1 MQGFWRLFGKG
12 RMFGRPF
19 FKTNPA
25 GTINPVYLPQT
36 TPEQYKERVDQK
48 NAVYHKSCPIFLSCD
63 LGGTSHEQWWPRSWK
78 KTNFLKSC
86 NGHLVHDY
94 FRFGVGWY
102 WRKNANTTVL
112 SRLNWSQGALSF
124 RSCRTQ
130 TGANVPCRSHNHSGK
145 WVSSSFDWKTFR
157 TSLYQQV
164 PPHHRRHLPHPN
176 NHLQGATRWGC
187 FVFSLWSLDF
197 LGRKWMLPSLLA
209 SGAVVLEVSHHI
221 SWTTRSPEVSIVQS
235 HQEFRFLPGLL
246 SCLFRLRKS
255 WSTPQLH
262 FASTCKLQKS
272 CFVVSSC
279 VSWHRSS
286 QPRSLPPVF
295 LAWWRALGDPIWKR
309 IALVLSVDLWQCH
322 SLHHC
327 LKHCQTP
334 SAAGSSLLGVRGKN
348 RQQCLPLNLP
358 PRHRRIRTVSGSDHF
373 VPRHNSWILRN
384 SNLSQ
389 LRALLA
395 GRQRTFQRQIQHGC

>member
-1 MQGFWRLFGKG
+1 MLPTISILQLRRNIPWTTMTLIVEKDKLFEILQWTLGAWLLSIWG
-12 RMFGRPF
+12 RMILKKKCKYNCVKQAQLVPRGIVLPELSHPNRCQCALQVAQSLWKMGLKF
-19 FKTNPA
+19 FWLENLQDKLVST
-25 GTINPVYLPQT
+25 GTT
-36 TPEQYKERVDQK
+36 T
-48 NAVYHKSCPIFLSCD
+48 
-63 LGGTSHEQWWPRSWK
+63 
-78 KTNFLKSC
+78 
-86 NGHLVHDY
+86 
-94 FRFGVGWY
+94 
-102 WRKNANTTVL
+102 TTTTTAAICL
-112 SRLNWSQGALSF
+112 
-124 RSCRTQ
+124 TQ
-130 TGANVPCRSHNHSGK
+130 TIICRVRLGEA
-145 WVSSSFDWKTFR
+145 VSFLVCGVWI
-157 TSLYQQV
+157 L
-164 PPHHRRHLPHPN
+164 
-176 NHLQGATRWGC
+176 
-187 FVFSLWSLDF
+187 

-279 VSWHRSS
+279 ASWHRSS

-334 SAAGSSLLGVRGKN
+334 SAAGSSLFGVRGKN